1 MHFRPAE
8 KFEATGLSRMPGRL
22 VKAQWRRK
30 NKQST
35 YCDAM
40 NRTRLF
46 VHKTDYE
53 EVGSVVLILHL
64 SSWWKTRSGVT
75 KPNSLALEMVQYWA
89 K

>member
-1 MHFRPAE
+1 
-8 KFEATGLSRMPGRL
+8 
-22 VKAQWRRK
+22 
-30 NKQST
+30 
-35 YCDAM
+35 M